1 MKQLYMEV
9 LRLDNFL
16 QALSESERTMIHQY
30 HAGYRTSVP
39 IVVLTIYEWI
49 QENKDK
55 WDSPDFRYNQ
65 DRVLTWYNQ
74 NKKTWEPI
82 ETHELY
88 RAKVER

>member
-1 MKQLYMEV
+1 MKQLYMDV

-16 QALSESERTMIHQY
+16 QALTAQERTMIHQY

-49 QENKDK
+49 RENN
-55 WDSPDFRYNQ
+55 WESPYLRYDQ
-65 DRVLTWYNQ
+65 DRVLMWYNEY
-74 NKKTWEPI
+74 KKGWEPI

>member
-16 QALSESERTMIHQY
+16 QALTAQERIMIHQY

-39 IVVLTIYEWI
+39 IVALTIYEWI
-49 QENKDK
+49 QENK
-55 WDSPDFRYNQ
+55 WESTDFRYNQ
-65 DRVLTWYNQ
+65 DRVLTWYNWD
-74 NKKTWEPI
+74 KKIWEPI

-88 RAKVER
+88 RVKVER

>member
-9 LRLDNFL
+9 LKLDNFL

-49 QENKDK
+49 QENN
-55 WDSPDFRYNQ
+55 WVSTDFRYNQ

-74 NKKTWEPI
+74 YKKTWEPI

>member
-1 MKQLYMEV
+1 MKQLYMDV

-49 QENKDK
+49 QQNKWESTDL
-55 WDSPDFRYNQ
+55 RYNQ

-74 NKKTWEPI
+74 DTKTWEPI
-82 ETHELY
+82 ETNELY
-88 RAKVER
+88 REKVER

>member
-16 QALSESERTMIHQY
+16 QALTAQERIMIHQY

-39 IVVLTIYEWI
+39 IVALTIYEWM
-49 QENKDK
+49 QENK
-55 WDSPDFRYNQ
+55 WESTDFRYNQ
-65 DRVLTWYNQ
+65 DRELTWYNEESR
-74 NKKTWEPI
+74 TWEPI

-88 RAKVER
+88 RVKVEI

>member
-1 MKQLYMEV
+1 MNQLYMEV

-49 QENKDK
+49 RENK
-55 WDSPDFRYNQ
+55 WESPYLRYDQ
-65 DRVLTWYNQ
+65 DRVLMWYNDE
-74 NKKTWEPI
+74 NKRWEPI
-82 ETHELY
+82 ETNELY
-88 RAKVER
+88 QAKVVR

>member
-49 QENKDK
+49 QENKWESTDL
-55 WDSPDFRYNQ
+55 RYNQ

-74 NKKTWEPI
+74 DTKTWEPI
-82 ETHELY
+82 ETNELY
-88 RAKVER
+88 REKVER

>member
-16 QALSESERTMIHQY
+16 QALTAQERIMIHQY

-39 IVVLTIYEWI
+39 IVALIIYEWI
-49 QENKDK
+49 QENK
-55 WDSPDFRYNQ
+55 WESTDFRYNQ
-65 DRVLTWYNQ
+65 DRVLTWYNWD
-74 NKKTWEPI
+74 KKTWEPI

-88 RAKVER
+88 RAKVAR